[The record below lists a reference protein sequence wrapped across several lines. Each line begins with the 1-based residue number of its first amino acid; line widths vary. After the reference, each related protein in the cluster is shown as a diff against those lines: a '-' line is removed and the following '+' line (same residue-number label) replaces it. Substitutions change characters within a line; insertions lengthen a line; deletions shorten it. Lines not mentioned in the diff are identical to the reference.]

1 MENEKTETLC
11 EQVRKHY
18 GDTQQEFAVRLGI
31 AASTVKLWEKKG
43 LPQKSAARA
52 LLVLAQRTDFPAT
65 PPRFEPE
72 VEAMT
77 EQQIVRYLMEG
88 YGDTAKRFA
97 RRIGVNYGTVS
108 NWANGTFKNTAVAR
122 RLLRHVMEF
131 PGDFADVPAAFP
143 RQNG

>member
-1 MENEKTETLC
+1 MEQENTETLC
-11 EQVRKHY
+11 EQVRKQY
-18 GDTQQEFAVRLGI
+18 GDTQQEFAVRLGV
-31 AASTVKLWEKKG
+31 ATATVKLWEKKG

-52 LLVLAQRTDFPAT
+52 LLVVAQRGQFPAT
-65 PPRFEPE
+65 PPRFTPE
-72 VEAMT
+72 VEAMS
-77 EQQIVRYLMEG
+77 EKEIVRYLMEG

-108 NWANGTFKNTAVAR
+108 NWANGSYKNAPAAR

-131 PGDFADVPAAFP
+131 PSEFADLPAAFS